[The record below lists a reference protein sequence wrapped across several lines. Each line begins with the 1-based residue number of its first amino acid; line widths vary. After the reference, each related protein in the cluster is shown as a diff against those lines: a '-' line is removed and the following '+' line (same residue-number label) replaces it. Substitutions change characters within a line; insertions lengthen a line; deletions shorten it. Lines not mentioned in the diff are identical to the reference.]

1 MSKIA
6 IIGAGDVGTTI
17 AYTLQLRGLV
27 TEIVL
32 IDINHELARGQV
44 MDLNHGLFFVRPVHM
59 YAGTYADCTDADII
73 VVTAGTRQEPGESRL
88 QLVNRNSQICKR
100 IVEKIGTDNS
110 TGIFL
115 IVTNPVEIM
124 TQVVIECSGL
134 PKHRVL
140 GSGTV
145 LDSARFRYFLSRNCQ
160 VDARNIHAYVIGEH
174 GDSEIILWS
183 QVHIGGTPLDIFC
196 KQCAVACNAMV
207 NKEKIAEAVRQSAY
221 HIIEAKGA
229 TNYGISLAV
238 RRILEAIIRDE
249 HSVLTVSTWLS
260 GHYGLSDIC
269 LSVPCIIN
277 RKGVAQVIE
286 TPLAESEEASLT
298 RSAEL
303 LRSARWNNSERQ
315 NSLQSSQ
322 WRP

>member
-17 AYTLQLRGLV
+17 AYTVQLGGLV

-32 IDINHELARGQV
+32 VDINQALVQGQV

-59 YAGTYADCTDADII
+59 YAGTYADCTDADVI
-73 VVTAGTRQEPGESRL
+73 VITAGTRQKSGESRL
-88 QLVNRNSQICKR
+88 QLVNRNAQLCKR
-100 IVEKIGTDNS
+100 IIEKIEPHNS
-110 TGIFL
+110 KGIFL
-115 IVTNPVEIM
+115 IVTNPVDIM
-124 TQVVIECSGL
+124 TQVVIESSGL
-134 PKHRVL
+134 PKHRVI

-174 GDSEIILWS
+174 GDSEVMLWS
-183 QVHIGGTPLDIFC
+183 QVHIAGTPIDTFC
-196 KQCAVACNAMV
+196 KQCAVACNALV
-207 NKEKIAEAVRQSAY
+207 NKEKIAEAVRHSAY

-249 HSVLTVSTWLS
+249 NSVLTVSTWLS
-260 GHYGLSDIC
+260 GQYGLSDVC
-269 LSVPCIIN
+269 LSVPCRIN
-277 RKGVAQVIE
+277 REGVAQIIE
-286 TPLAESEEASLT
+286 TPLAEGEKASLVS
-298 RSAEL
+298 SAEL
-303 LRSARWNNSERQ
+303 LRKVRQ
-315 NSLQSSQ
+315 EMDSTLQQSK
-322 WRP
+322 P